1 MSILYVNTITPNTG
15 DTVTVSG
22 SLTTTG
28 KLTIGDADT
37 DTVAITA
44 ELTSSI
50 IPDINNT
57 FDLGSSTKQWKDIHI
72 DSTGFIDTII
82 TNDVTSSGNISS
94 SGVFIGNLTGT
105 ASKATTASYVSN
117 AITASYIS
125 ASNIDG
131 VIAASVSSSFS
142 NFALTSNS
150 ASLADSSIIST
161 TAQNLGTDLTPTLE
175 TKTAGFTAVAG
186 REYIVNDA
194 DGAAIVLPSAVA
206 GARITIVIGTL
217 ITSNT
222 TTITAA
228 GGDLLKGYA
237 FLEAT
242 DAANNKTMFVPDG
255 SDDLIITLNGSTKG
269 GLVGDRIELVGISG
283 TEWRVRATLSHTGT
297 AATPFS

>member
-15 DTVTVSG
+15 DTVTLSG

-72 DSTGFIDTII
+72 DGIGFIDTII
-82 TNDVTSSGNISS
+82 TNDITSSGNISS
-94 SGVFIGNLTGT
+94 SGEFIGNLTGT
-105 ASKATTASYVSN
+105 AS
-117 AITASYIS
+117 
-125 ASNIDG
+125 
-131 VIAASVSSSFS
+131 
-142 NFALTSNS
+142 L
-150 ASLADSSIIST
+150 ST

-175 TKTAGFTAVAG
+175 EKTSGFTAVAG
-186 REYIVNDA
+186 YEYIVSSATGLAVALPN
-194 DGAAIVLPSAVA
+194 AAA
-206 GARITIVIGTL
+206 GARITIVNKTTV
-217 ITSNT
+217 TSGNI
-222 TTITAA
+222 TITAA

-242 DAANNKTMFVPDG
+242 DAANNKSFFAPDG
-255 SDDLIITLNGSTKG
+255 TDDLVITLNGSTKG
-269 GLVGDRIELVGISG
+269 GLVGDRIELVGISA

>member
-57 FDLGSSTKQWKDIHI
+57 FDLGSSTKQWKDIYI
-72 DSTGFIDTII
+72 DGTGFIDTI
-82 TNDVTSSGNISS
+82 
-94 SGVFIGNLTGT
+94 
-105 ASKATTASYVSN
+105 
-117 AITASYIS
+117 
-125 ASNIDG
+125 
-131 VIAASVSSSFS
+131 
-142 NFALTSNS
+142 
-150 ASLADSSIIST
+150 
-161 TAQNLGTDLTPTLE
+161 TDLTPTLE
-175 TKTAGFTAVAG
+175 TKTAGFTAAAG

-194 DGAAIVLPSAVA
+194 DGAAIVLPSAVE

-217 ITSNT
+217 VTSNT
-222 TTITAA
+222 TTITAQS
-228 GGDLLKGYA
+228 GDLLKGYA

-242 DAANNKTMFVPDG
+242 DAANNKSFFAPDG

-269 GLVGDRIELVGISG
+269 GLVGDKIELVGISD